1 MLEGQKCLVIGS
13 GISGIGAA
21 VLLEKNHADVVLY
34 DSSDKLTGEDLKAK
48 LLAMAGTL
56 PEEEKNRPMMP
67 AQADNTAVVRPQ
79 EPPKKAKLI
88 HFPAKQVGA
97 LAACLAV
104 CVLGYGAL
112 STGKLDIGAKSSNM
126 ALYSANSSAA
136 STAGGFTAQQ
146 AMLDAP
152 EAATYSL
159 DAGATDRMNVGT
171 DVLSENDAAA
181 AEDRQASTSPKIIY
195 TANLTLESK
204 DYDTARAALDAALN
218 DAGGYLESS
227 SEYSDVGS
235 SRSVNLTFRVPEEN
249 YQSFLDAVAQ
259 AGNVTY
265 KSQQADDVTT
275 QYMDVETRLANL
287 EAQRTRLQELQA
299 QADNL
304 SDLLQIETSL
314 TDVQSQIES
323 WQSQLDWYSNQVQQC
338 TVYVNLSEVQN
349 YTPTDESFLGSV
361 GAAFAQGWSNF
372 VNGLQQ
378 LAVWLAGAWPVV
390 LVVAAAAAGFAVWRK
405 KRKK

>member
-1 MLEGQKCLVIGS
+1 MRWYEYKMEADDL
-13 GISGIGAA
+13 
-21 VLLEKNHADVVLY
+21 HAP
-34 DSSDKLTGEDLKAK
+34 EHLKAK
-48 LLAMAGTL
+48 LLAMADTL

-79 EPPKKAKLI
+79 ELPKKAKLI

-136 STAGGFTAQQ
+136 STAGGFTTQQ
-146 AMLDAP
+146 AMVDAP

-181 AEDRQASTSPKIIY
+181 AEDRQASTNPKIIY

-405 KRKK
+405 KRKR

>member
-1 MLEGQKCLVIGS
+1 MRWYEYKMEADDL
-13 GISGIGAA
+13 
-21 VLLEKNHADVVLY
+21 HAP
-34 DSSDKLTGEDLKAK
+34 EDLKAK
-48 LLAMAGTL
+48 LLAMADTL

-104 CVLGYGAL
+104 CVVGYGAL

-136 STAGGFTAQQ
+136 STAGGFTTQQ
-146 AMLDAP
+146 AMLDATP
-152 EAATYSL
+152 EAVTYDL
-159 DAGATDRMNVGT
+159 DQAA
-171 DVLSENDAAA
+171 VLSENDAAA

-249 YQSFLDAVAQ
+249 YQSFLDAVAA

-265 KSQQADDVTT
+265 RSQQADDVTT
-275 QYMDVETRLANL
+275 QYMDVSARLSNL
-287 EAQRTRLQELQA
+287 QAQRTRLQQLQA
-299 QADNL
+299 KAENL
-304 SDLLQIETSL
+304 SDLLQIEDSL
-314 TDVQSQIES
+314 TEVQSQIES
-323 WQSQLDWYSNQVQQC
+323 WQSQLDWYSDQVQQC
-338 TVYVNLSEVQN
+338 TVYIDLNEVQT
-349 YTPTDESFLGSV
+349 YTPADEGFFSRIGT
-361 GAAFAQGWSNF
+361 AFTSGWGNF

-378 LAVWLAGAWPVV
+378 L
-390 LVVAAAAAGFAVWRK
+390 VVALACVWPLAVLACAAVAAVLAWRRKRSK
-405 KRKK
+405 KQK

>member
-1 MLEGQKCLVIGS
+1 MRWYEYKMEADDL
-13 GISGIGAA
+13 
-21 VLLEKNHADVVLY
+21 HAP
-34 DSSDKLTGEDLKAK
+34 EDLKAK
-48 LLAMAGTL
+48 LLAMADTL
-56 PEEEKNRPMMP
+56 PEEEKNRPMMS

-104 CVLGYGAL
+104 CVVGYGAL

-146 AMLDAP
+146 AMLDAS

-265 KSQQADDVTT
+265 KNQQADDVTT

>member
-1 MLEGQKCLVIGS
+1 MRWYEYKMEADDL
-13 GISGIGAA
+13 
-21 VLLEKNHADVVLY
+21 HAP
-34 DSSDKLTGEDLKAK
+34 EDLKAK
-48 LLAMAGTL
+48 LLAMADTL

-79 EPPKKAKLI
+79 EPLKKAKLI

-146 AMLDAP
+146 AMLDATP
-152 EAATYSL
+152 EAATYDL
-159 DAGATDRMNVGT
+159 DQAAA
-171 DVLSENDAAA
+171 LSENDAAA

-265 KSQQADDVTT
+265 KSQQAEDVTT
-275 QYMDVETRLANL
+275 QYMDIEARLDSL
-287 EAQRTRLQELQA
+287 KEQRARLQELKA
-299 QADNL
+299 SADNL
-304 SDLLQIETSL
+304 SDLLQIESSL
-314 TDVQSQIES
+314 SDVQYQLES
-323 WQSQLDWYSNQVQQC
+323 YQSQLDWYSRQVECC
-338 TVYVNLSEVQN
+338 TVYLSLEEVQT
-349 YTPTDESFLGSV
+349 YTPVEEGFGSRIQNALREGWSGFVETVQSAAVFLVGHWPFIVV
-361 GAAFAQGWSNF
+361 GAVCGVIFYKARH
-372 VNGLQQ
+372 
-378 LAVWLAGAWPVV
+378 PKH
-390 LVVAAAAAGFAVWRK
+390 K
-405 KRKK
+405 KQK

>member
-1 MLEGQKCLVIGS
+1 MRWYEYKMEADDL
-13 GISGIGAA
+13 
-21 VLLEKNHADVVLY
+21 HAP
-34 DSSDKLTGEDLKAK
+34 EDLKAK

-67 AQADNTAVVRPQ
+67 AQADNTAVVCPQ
-79 EPPKKAKLI
+79 EPPQKAKLI